1 MELMRTIF
9 FFCFF
14 QIWLRDSSSEL
25 DVLPGAPRTTPR
37 ILQVNQFSSHSAT
50 FPSSI
55 TRRSHKS
62 PHLSYPEYHCLV
74 HQSRERIATAYVS
87 WLHLHCVSFLS
98 FKLWHAR
105 VLTAKF
111 SVTLKTSIIDFTI
124 IVFLFFQTF
133 CFCISRFLEALQAG
147 CIPVLLSNAWVL
159 PFESKI
165 DWKQAAIWAD
175 ERLLL
180 QVSGLRYRIQV
191 KDDSVTV
198 LFVNV
203 CPILITSPVSLIQ

>member
-25 DVLPGAPRTTPR
+25 NVLPGAPRTTPG

-62 PHLSYPEYHCLV
+62 PHLSCPEYHCLV

-87 WLHLHCVSFLS
+87 WLHLHCVSLLS

-105 VLTAKF
+105 VLTVKF
-111 SVTLKTSIIDFTI
+111 SVTLKTSIIDFI
-124 IVFLFFQTF
+124 VIVFLFF
-133 CFCISRFLEALQAG
+133 
-147 CIPVLLSNAWVL
+147 SN
-159 PFESKI
+159 
-165 DWKQAAIWAD
+165 
-175 ERLLL
+175 
-180 QVSGLRYRIQV
+180 
-191 KDDSVTV
+191 V
-198 LFVNV
+198 LFLFFQIPWSPSGWLYSCFTFERMGFAVRIENR
-203 CPILITSPVSLIQ
+203 LETSGHLGRRTTAPSSKWT

>member
-25 DVLPGAPRTTPR
+25 NVLPGAPRTTPG

-87 WLHLHCVSFLS
+87 WLHLHCVSFLV

-105 VLTAKF
+105 VLTVKF
-111 SVTLKTSIIDFTI
+111 SVTLKTSIIDFI
-124 IVFLFFQTF
+124 VIVFLFFQHFVFVFPDSLKPFRLAVFLFYFRTHGF
-133 CFCISRFLEALQAG
+133 CR
-147 CIPVLLSNAWVL
+147 SNRKSIGNKR
-159 PFESKI
+159 PFGPTNDCSFK
-165 DWKQAAIWAD
+165 
-175 ERLLL
+175 
-180 QVSGLRYRIQV
+180 
-191 KDDSVTV
+191 
-198 LFVNV
+198 
-203 CPILITSPVSLIQ
+203 